1 MVKTL
6 VLPSDAV
13 VVPAA
18 SEELSV
24 ELDVDEV
31 VKTLVLPCVAVV
43 VSAASE
49 EFAVEQPE
57 SP

>member
-24 ELDVDEV
+24 ALDVDEV
-31 VKTLVLPCVAVV
+31 VKTLVLPSVAVV
-43 VSAASE
+43 VPAASE
-49 EFAVEQPE
+49 EVAVEQPE